1 MSVPFPFSLCS
12 FCLPSFSLCFAV
24 ALLSPVAES
33 LAADELLP
41 TIVAGSDDSPPPD
54 AASATLPLIVPAAF
68 DRVAESESKSE
79 SKSDAEPASQSAAG
93 TVRKNRKSPASASES
108 ASSRAREE
116 WQKQFTASGEPRLP
130 AEKKSSAEKKPAKS
144 RRTKTKTTADT
155 QPAKAKRRKAA
166 QPSPAKPSPAKA
178 RLPVVVPRTFEA
190 DRYAAVYATIP
201 FSRAEYDADPA
212 YRHNATMELLLKQLR
227 PAAPRVETD
236 IDVTVQPLAPYRYG
250 YPLRSGYRP
259 WSRYPWH

>member
-12 FCLPSFSLCFAV
+12 FSLPSFSLCFAA
-24 ALLSPVAES
+24 ALLSPVAGS
-33 LAADELLP
+33 LAADDSLP

-54 AASATLPLIVPAAF
+54 AASPELPLIVPAAF
-68 DRVAESESKSE
+68 DRVAESESE
-79 SKSDAEPASQSAAG
+79 SEPASQSAAG
-93 TVRKNRKSPASASES
+93 TVRKNRKSPESASES

-116 WQKQFTASGEPRLP
+116 WQKEFTASGEPRLP
-130 AEKKSSAEKKPAKS
+130 AEKKSSAEKKPAKN

-155 QPAKAKRRKAA
+155 QPARVKRRKAA
-166 QPSPAKPSPAKA
+166 QPSPTKP
-178 RLPVVVPRTFEA
+178 RLPVVVPRTFKA

-227 PAAPRVETD
+227 PTAPRVETD